1 MDVFQHLATVWDL
14 CNIPNFVNHFHESFF
29 IKWEYLLR
37 VFFQLYASRFK
48 QGNLGMESSKW
59 WNQSENSTKIY
70 RLLKVKALYTFV
82 LSPSYV
88 HSVENREIYSQKKK
102 QKTKKEI
109 REINSLVISVVKT
122 LLSRNFKHEIPLVL
136 VLLHITICFFQWVV
150 HFSGDFHL
158 TVTHLIFPTC
168 LKLL

>member
-88 HSVENREIYSQKKK
+88 HSVEKWQSYSNKKK
-102 QKTKKEI
+102 RIRKKRISWNQLFSNFCSENVAFTKFLRNK
-109 REINSLVISVVKT
+109 SVEV
-122 LLSRNFKHEIPLVL
+122 NF
-136 VLLHITICFFQWVV
+136 CN
-150 HFSGDFHL
+150 FH
-158 TVTHLIFPTC
+158 TVN
-168 LKLL
+168 